1 LALEKKL
8 TVFTIIWLISHL
20 SGMSLSKEE
29 IRSSQE
35 QIHRLQ
41 EDLSNYRAEFFNK
54 TQENQLE
61 EMKGEIEK
69 KILW

>member
-1 LALEKKL
+1 MSLL
-8 TVFTIIWLISHL
+8 SHNA
-20 SGMSLSKEE
+20 GMSLSKEE

-54 TQENQLE
+54 TKRINW
-61 EMKGEIEK
+61 K
-69 KILW
+69 K

>member
-8 TVFTIIWLISHL
+8 TVFTIIWLMSLLSHNA
-20 SGMSLSKEE
+20 GMSLSKEE

-41 EDLSNYRAEFFNK
+41 EDLSNYRAEFF
-54 TQENQLE
+54 
-61 EMKGEIEK
+61 K
-69 KILW
+69 KPRESIGRNER